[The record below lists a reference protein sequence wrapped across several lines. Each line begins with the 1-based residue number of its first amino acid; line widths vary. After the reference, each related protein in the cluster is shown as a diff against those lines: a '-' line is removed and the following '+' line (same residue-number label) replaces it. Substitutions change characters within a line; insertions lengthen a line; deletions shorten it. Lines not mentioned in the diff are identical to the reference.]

1 MTEPNV
7 NPQMPDDPGAPENT
21 DEQFVSPDQ
30 AEAEAFEA
38 ELADAADADAE
49 VDVDPVDPDADGDGT
64 VSDVELQLAERTESL
79 QRVSAE
85 YANYRR
91 RTERERTQ
99 IAELTKAKFAEK
111 MLPILD
117 YLDLAEQ
124 HGDMAEGPLKAFGDK
139 LRSTLEGQS
148 LKAFGAEGEA
158 FDPEVHEAV
167 QDLSEGDE
175 KVIASVLRKGYTLG
189 GTLVRHAMVI
199 IGDPA
204 APADPVGASE

>member
-1 MTEPNV
+1 
-7 NPQMPDDPGAPENT
+7 
-21 DEQFVSPDQ
+21 
-30 AEAEAFEA
+30 
-38 ELADAADADAE
+38 
-49 VDVDPVDPDADGDGT
+49 
-64 VSDVELQLAERTESL
+64 
-79 QRVSAE
+79 
-85 YANYRR
+85 
-91 RTERERTQ
+91 
-99 IAELTKAKFAEK
+99 

-117 YLDLAEQ
+117 DLDLAEQ

-189 GTLVRHAMVI
+189 GTLVRNAMVI

>member
-38 ELADAADADAE
+38 ELADAE

-117 YLDLAEQ
+117 DLDLAEQ

-189 GTLVRHAMVI
+189 GTFVRNAMVI

>member
-38 ELADAADADAE
+38 ELADAE
-49 VDVDPVDPDADGDGT
+49 VDVEPVDPDADGDGT

-117 YLDLAEQ
+117 DLDLAEQ

-189 GTLVRHAMVI
+189 GTLVRNAMVI